1 MSCSVLTPAEVLKQ
15 NAQMESTDGARQG
28 AGPSKEAAIGR
39 KSMLD
44 AGSSLRVLRR
54 FDRPSQLWRGYG
66 ALVARNL
73 PFTALQFPVF
83 EHIKTVLFA
92 RRDASQPAS
101 RRGARRPAI
110 ETASIT
116 AVGAGIA
123 GSMAAVVTTPIDVIK
138 TRIML
143 AAGASARA
151 GTASGS
157 STSSSTGTGSKNS
170 WTVGRDIVRREGVKM
185 LWRGGALRAV
195 WTALG
200 SGLYLG
206 AYETGRAYLED
217 RRRGDR
223 LSS

>member
-1 MSCSVLTPAEVLKQ
+1 
-15 NAQMESTDGARQG
+15 
-28 AGPSKEAAIGR
+28 
-39 KSMLD
+39 MLD

-83 EHIKTVLFA
+83 EHIKSVLFA
-92 RRDASQPAS
+92 RRDASLPAS
-101 RRGARRPAI
+101 GRGARRPAM

-116 AVGAGIA
+116 AVSAGIA

-143 AAGASARA
+143 AAGASAHA
-151 GTASGS
+151 GTASEGAADTAS
-157 STSSSTGTGSKNS
+157 SRSS

-217 RRRGDR
+217 RRRDHH
-223 LSS
+223 SS